1 MIFSSPYSPYLFIS
15 AGISFLM
22 AMLVWRRRTA
32 PGATPL
38 SILLGLTSVWALAS
52 ALLLESSGILLRELW
67 FAILSVSAIL
77 SNPVLLSFSLEYTDH
92 QNYLSKRSL
101 LVIYFLPILT
111 AILCITTNYHHL
123 FYEKVDFS
131 SQSST
136 DFLALV
142 PGPFYWIYTV
152 YSYAIALFI
161 FVLILIDFFQTSWTY
176 RKQTVTI
183 LLGLLFPF
191 IGNVIYTVFMGVG
204 KGAFDPTPLLFTV
217 MGIFMACGFFW
228 FQLFE
233 VVPIARHTLVEHM
246 QDGVIVVDIKDRIV
260 DVNPSTLKYLNWER
274 SAPVGVHVQELITS
288 WYEQFSNMPVE
299 LYIQTEVHKEGNP
312 GSYFDLRVEPIYN
325 KQNILTGRLIVF
337 RDITR
342 QKMSEK
348 ALLEAHDRLRLH
360 LKEIELLQIEL
371 HEQVIRDPL
380 TGLFNRRYMEET
392 LEREISRAIR
402 ENISI
407 GVCMADIDQFKSFND
422 QHGHKAGDLILK
434 KLAEI
439 LTAYSRTEDVVCRY
453 GGEEFLIL
461 MPGADMDS
469 TARRA
474 EDWRRAFEQA
484 KVDFDGKQ
492 LSTTLS
498 MGLAIFPQQARTS
511 DDLVKL
517 ADEAMY
523 LSKHNGR
530 NQVSIAQ
537 TWGEK
542 H

>member
-1 MIFSSPYSPYLFIS
+1 MFSNPYSPYLFTS
-15 AGISFLM
+15 AITSFVM
-22 AMLVWRRRTA
+22 AMLLWRRRIA

-38 SILLGLTSVWALAS
+38 SVLLGLTSVWALAS
-52 ALLLESSGILLRELW
+52 ALLLESSSTLLRELW
-67 FAILSVSAIL
+67 FDILSISAMMTT
-77 SNPVLLSFSLEYTDH
+77 PKLLIFCLEYTER
-92 QNYLSKRSL
+92 QNFLSKRSL
-101 LVIYFLPILT
+101 LFVYLFPVLN
-111 AILCITTNYHHL
+111 AILCVTTNYHHL
-123 FYEKVDFS
+123 FYANVDFS
-131 SQSST
+131 YQSAN
-136 DFLALV
+136 FLALV

-152 YSYAIALFI
+152 YSYGIGLFI
-161 FVLILIDFFQTSWTY
+161 FVLILTNFFQTSSTY
-176 RKQTVTI
+176 RKQTATI

-191 IGNVIYTVFMGVG
+191 VGNVIYTLLLGVG
-204 KGAFDPTPLLFTV
+204 KGAFDPTPMLFTV
-217 MGIFMACGFFW
+217 MGFFLVCGLLW
-228 FQLFE
+228 FQLFD
-233 VVPIARHTLVEHM
+233 VIPVARHTLVEHM
-246 QDGVIVVDIKDRIV
+246 QDGVIVVDVKNRIV
-260 DVNPSTLKYLNWER
+260 DVNPSALKWLNWEGK
-274 SAPVGVHVQELITS
+274 SSPIGKNVEELLTS
-288 WYEQFSNMPVE
+288 WFEQFANLPID
-299 LYIQTEVHKEGNP
+299 LYVQTEVHKEGTP
-312 GSYFDLRVEPIYN
+312 GLYFDLRVEPIYN
-325 KQNILTGRLIVF
+325 KQNVLTGRLIVF

-360 LKEIELLQIEL
+360 LKEIELLQSEL
-371 HEQVIRDPL
+371 REQVIRDPL

-422 QHGHKAGDLILK
+422 EHGHKAGDLILK
-434 KLAEI
+434 KLSEI
-439 LTAYSRTEDVVCRY
+439 LTNYSRTEDVVCRY

-461 MPGADMDS
+461 MPGAELDAI
-469 TARRA
+469 ARRA

-484 KVDFDGKQ
+484 KVEFDGKQ

-498 MGLAIFPQQARTS
+498 MGIAMFPQQARTS
-511 DDLVKL
+511 DDIVKL

-542 H
+542 R